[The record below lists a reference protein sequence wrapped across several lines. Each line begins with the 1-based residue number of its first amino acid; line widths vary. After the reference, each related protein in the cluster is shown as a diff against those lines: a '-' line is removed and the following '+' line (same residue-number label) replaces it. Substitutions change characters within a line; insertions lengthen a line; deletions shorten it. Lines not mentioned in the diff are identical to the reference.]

1 MCEIQI
7 LILFDQSVYSY
18 MTRKSRIWCIQKHV
32 LTPPTLLRLSALAS
46 ASAPS
51 RTEVAEKH
59 AYRHLLKKRVRYSKQ
74 TLRST
79 VRYARRRAAL
89 PQPLCAHPHH
99 PPLRRREPL
108 PLRPAGPRIAVRPP
122 RPGPRA
128 LHLHRGPSAAPA
140 TAPRLRCADAI
151 EKKGRRR

>member
-18 MTRKSRIWCIQKHV
+18 MTRKSRIWCIQKHG

-51 RTEVAEKH
+51 RMEVAEKH
-59 AYRHLLKKRVRYSKQ
+59 VYRHPVKKCVRYSKQ
-74 TLRST
+74 TPRST

-89 PQPLCAHPHH
+89 PQPLCASMQIRK
-99 PPLRRREPL
+99 RRPKVFFSFLYLKKSKFQKYMSVSKNFENIPRS
-108 PLRPAGPRIAVRPP
+108 PA
-122 RPGPRA
+122 PRA
-128 LHLHRGPSAAPA
+128 TVL
-140 TAPRLRCADAI
+140 
-151 EKKGRRR
+151 